1 MNSRLTIQD
10 LAALLAERTGKDR
23 NNTEKFLKEFIA
35 VVSQGVFIDKIA
47 KIKGLGTFKI
57 VLVEKRESIHVNT
70 GERFLIPAHYKFSF
84 LPDKELR
91 ELVNKPF
98 SFFETT
104 ELDENVEFTD
114 LDISAETE
122 EKETEDES
130 IEELI
135 PEAITEEVVEATPQP
150 EGQPEQEQK
159 PDVEE
164 AIPQPEEQ
172 AEPEPKAEA
181 EPIIEEKEIID
192 LPEPIEV
199 EKEESEPEEIQE
211 MHEEESKS
219 EPEDPAEQL
228 AEEPEPEVKQPLLTD
243 TFPDTDY
250 PFDDE
255 DPSSSPWIKRLVIA
269 GIVVL
274 VAAGST
280 FLYLNRSFFLGPEK
294 PSVLTGMSLPDM
306 TVTPSE
312 TIAGDDTLQITES
325 EANLKTAEKIKDT
338 IPTEEPAKPIVAEK
352 KPEVLAKVKIEPGSR
367 LTLISLE
374 YYGSKIFWV
383 YLYEYNKAVI
393 KDPNNVPIG
402 TEIKVPDPSVYGIDR
417 FSRAS
422 VDKAAELQ
430 TEILTGK
437 P

>member
-10 LAALLAERTGKDR
+10 LATLLAERTGKDR
-23 NNTEKFLKEFIA
+23 SSAELFLREFIA
-35 VVSQGVFIDKIA
+35 VVSQGVFTDKIA
-47 KIKGLGTFKI
+47 KIKGLGTFK
-57 VLVEKRESIHVNT
+57 VMLVEKRESIHVNT

-104 ELDENVEFTD
+104 ELDQNVEFTD
-114 LDISAETE
+114 LDISPETE

-130 IEELI
+130 VEELI
-135 PEAITEEVVEATPQP
+135 PEAITEEIVEATPP
-150 EGQPEQEQK
+150 SEEQSGSEVE
-159 PDVEE
+159 PASDVT
-164 AIPQPEEQ
+164 ISQPEEQ
-172 AEPEPKAEA
+172 AEPEPEA
-181 EPIIEEKEIID
+181 ESD
-192 LPEPIEV
+192 LPETQLDH
-199 EKEESEPEEIQE
+199 PEA
-211 MHEEESKS
+211 
-219 EPEDPAEQL
+219 PAEQSV
-228 AEEPEPEVKQPLLTD
+228 EEPEAEEKQPPASE

-250 PFDDE
+250 QFEDE
-255 DPSSSPWIKRLVIA
+255 YPSSSPWIKRLVVA

-306 TVTPSE
+306 AATPSE
-312 TIAGDDTLQITES
+312 TIAEADTLQIAEP
-325 EANLKTAEKIKDT
+325 EANTETIETVKDT
-338 IPTEEPAKPIVAEK
+338 IPTEVPTDKPEIVQK

-422 VDKAAELQ
+422 VDKAAALQ